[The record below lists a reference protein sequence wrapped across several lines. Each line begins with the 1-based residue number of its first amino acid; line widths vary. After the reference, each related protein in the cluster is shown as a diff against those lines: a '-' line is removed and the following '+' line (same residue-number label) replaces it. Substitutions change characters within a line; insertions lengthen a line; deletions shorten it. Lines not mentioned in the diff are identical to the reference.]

1 MSAAIGAVAGGGL
14 AGISSILSL
23 GSQNKAVIGQIE
35 REGQVLSSQMRQINI
50 NRDQLD
56 RELGDVLSSNA
67 LTTAKDMATAKVIMS
82 GSGTIGGTTA
92 QVSKQAYMEQI
103 KTDAQYIAQARNSE
117 MGMLTDAV
125 SKNMNFRLQSDAN
138 RSQIKSPLEAFIGTT
153 TAIIGGASSGASM
166 GSSFNSAA
174 SAQTIA
180 PTMTGVRQGAYTP
193 IYR

>member
-1 MSAAIGAVAGGGL
+1 MSAAIGAVLGGGL

-23 GSQNKAVIGQIE
+23 RSQNKAVIGQIKS
-35 REGQVLSSQMRQINI
+35 EGEVLASQMRQINI
-50 NRDQLD
+50 NRTQLD

-125 SKNMNFRLQSDAN
+125 SRNMNYRLQSDAT

-153 TAIIGGASSGASM
+153 SAIISGASSGASM
-166 GSSFNSAA
+166 GQSFAK
-174 SAQTIA
+174 
-180 PTMTGVRQGAYTP
+180 
-193 IYR
+193 

>member
-1 MSAAIGAVAGGGL
+1 MSAAIGAVVGGGL

-56 RELGDVLSSNA
+56 RELGDVLSQNA
-67 LTTAKDMATAKVIMS
+67 LTTAKDMATAKVLMS

-92 QVSKQAYMEQI
+92 SVSKQAYIEQI

-180 PTMTGVRQGAYTP
+180 PAMTGVRQGAYTP

>member
-1 MSAAIGAVAGGGL
+1 MSAAGIGALVGAGL

-23 GSQNKAVIGQIE
+23 RSQNKAAISQIKS
-35 REGQVLSSQMRQINI
+35 EGEVLASQMRQINI

-92 QVSKQAYMEQI
+92 QVSKQAHMEQI

-125 SKNMNFRLQSDAN
+125 SRNMNYRLQSRAT
-138 RSQIKSPLEAFIGTT
+138 RSQIKSPLEAFIGTAS
-153 TAIIGGASSGASM
+153 AIISGASAGASM
-166 GSSFNSAA
+166 GQSLSQAVGGQGQSL
-174 SAQTIA
+174 SV
-180 PTMTGVRQGAYTP
+180 GVAKG
-193 IYR
+193 

>member
-1 MSAAIGAVAGGGL
+1 MSAAGIGALVGAGL

-23 GSQNKAVIGQIE
+23 RSQNKAVISQIKS
-35 REGQVLSSQMRQINI
+35 EGEVLASQMRQINI

-125 SKNMNFRLQSDAN
+125 SRNMNYRLQSSAT
-138 RSQIKSPLEAFIGTT
+138 RSQIKSPLEAFIGTAS
-153 TAIIGGASSGASM
+153 AIISGASA
-166 GSSFNSAA
+166 GA
-174 SAQTIA
+174 SLGQSLSGGGAKVA
-180 PTMTGVRQGAYTP
+180 PTSGGVEATSRSYGF
-193 IYR
+193 

>member
-14 AGISSILSL
+14 AGISSLLSL
-23 GSQNKAVIGQIE
+23 RSQNKAVISQIE
-35 REGQVLSSQMRQINI
+35 SEGEVLASQMRQINI

-125 SKNMNFRLQSDAN
+125 SRNMNYRLQSDAT
-138 RSQIKSPLEAFIGTT
+138 RSQIKSPLEAFIGT
-153 TAIIGGASSGASM
+153 ASAMISGASAGASM
-166 GSSFNSAA
+166 GQSFA
-174 SAQTIA
+174 SAGSVGQT
-180 PTMTGVRQGAYTP
+180 TSLSSMTGIRQGAYTP
-193 IYR
+193 L

>member
-23 GSQNKAVIGQIE
+23 RSQNKAVISQIKS
-35 REGQVLSSQMRQINI
+35 EGEVLASQMRQINI

-67 LTTAKDMATAKVIMS
+67 LTTAKDMATAKVIMT

-125 SKNMNFRLQSDAN
+125 SRNMNYRLQSNAR

-153 TAIIGGASSGASM
+153 SAIISGASAGATM
-166 GSSFNSAA
+166 GQSFSGGVAKV
-174 SAQTIA
+174 T
-180 PTMTGVRQGAYTP
+180 PTSGG
-193 IYR
+193 